1 MSLSACVCS
10 RRLMAVRASRQVRSC
25 VNAFV
30 HGDMSPSILLSLST
44 SLTAYKVRCGAGN
57 EPPEQRYTKRERVF
71 APPAAQWLSAVC
83 PSQHYADGVSA
94 PGHELRCLPRGGCA
108 CWARK
113 GVSQLPSGG
122 GTVPGLNTGEAEGTE
137 NSRLIE
143 RSLRVW
149 FCCVRWPVLAL
160 VEVYLLAWQSYGM
173 LQRGASARGTRPFI
187 VFSKRGFI
195 GTYLLCWTQSG

>member
-1 MSLSACVCS
+1 
-10 RRLMAVRASRQVRSC
+10 MAVRASRQVRSC

-30 HGDMSPSILLSLST
+30 HGDMSPSILLSLCLPRPCRRSAVR
-44 SLTAYKVRCGAGN
+44 SGKRTAGEETYDA
-57 EPPEQRYTKRERVF
+57 KRERVF